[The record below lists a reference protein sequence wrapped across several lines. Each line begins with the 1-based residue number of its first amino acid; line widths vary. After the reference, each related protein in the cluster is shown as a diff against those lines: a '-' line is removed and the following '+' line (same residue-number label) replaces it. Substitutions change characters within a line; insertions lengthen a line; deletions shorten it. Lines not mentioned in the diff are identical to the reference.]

1 MRVKRNAVILLKGQ
15 MSVDHTKISSA
26 KYELPWWIWV
36 LPAPLFVGFQLVLR
50 GFSPELATE
59 LLAGEGGWYENL
71 TVFLLFPAIYCA
83 LRLFL
88 ARDTLPARWLGHWF
102 ALLGLASLY
111 FAGEEASW
119 GQHWFGWET
128 PEWFGERNDQG
139 ETNFHNMSSWF
150 DQKPRL
156 IVELSAII
164 AGVILPIYR
173 RHKQIV
179 YHVSQWQSYFWPG
192 FVCLPVSLV
201 VGLIKL
207 PDRIVGGQNVPFPF
221 NIRVSETQEL
231 YVAIGFSIYLASVWI
246 RHKRGMDN
254 R

>member
-1 MRVKRNAVILLKGQ
+1 M
-15 MSVDHTKISSA
+15 DHINSSTQ
-26 KYELPWWIWV
+26 KYELPWWIWI
-36 LPAPLFVGFQLVLR
+36 LPAPLFVGFQIAVR
-50 GFSPELATE
+50 GYSPELARA

-71 TVFLLFPAIYCA
+71 TVIILFPAIYFA
-83 LRLFL
+83 VRLVL
-88 ARDTLPARWLGHWF
+88 DHKKLPARWLSCWY
-102 ALLGLASLY
+102 ALLGLACVY

-156 IVELSAII
+156 IVELSAIF
-164 AGVILPIYR
+164 AGVIFPIYR
-173 RHKQIV
+173 RRKKIIYKV
-179 YHVSQWQSYFWPG
+179 NQWQSYFWPAW
-192 FVCLPVSLV
+192 VCLPVSLV
-201 VGLIKL
+201 VGIIKL
-207 PDRIVGGQNVPFPF
+207 PDRIIGTHNIPYPF
-221 NIRVSETQEL
+221 NIGVSETQEL
-231 YVAIGFSIYLASVWI
+231 YVAIGFLIYLASVWV